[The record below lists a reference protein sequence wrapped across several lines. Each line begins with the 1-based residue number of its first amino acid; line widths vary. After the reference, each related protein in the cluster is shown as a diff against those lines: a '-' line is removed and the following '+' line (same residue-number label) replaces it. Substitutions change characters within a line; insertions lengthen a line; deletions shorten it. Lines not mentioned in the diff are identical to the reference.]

1 MSDFNKLLQKSAA
14 EDKPPKVPPQGT
26 WRLGVKG
33 GAKYKERKGGGN
45 ENAPLADAIIP
56 LSPKE
61 PLQDVHP
68 SDLEAFGD
76 YTQATVFHRIPI
88 FSEDDFYKVNR
99 FYITA
104 GFAKEDVLARS
115 RAGLLELKGGEVVAY
130 IKHRQNPEDPERPFV
145 DIVNVVSATG

>member
-1 MSDFNKLLQKSAA
+1 MSDFNDLLKKSAA

-33 GAKYKERKGGGN
+33 GAKYKERRGGN
-45 ENAPLADAIIP
+45 ENAPLADALIP
-56 LSPKE
+56 LRLEQPFE
-61 PLQDVHP
+61 DVHP

-76 YTQATVFHRIPI
+76 YSQATVFHRIPI

-104 GFAKEDVLARS
+104 GFAKEDVLAKS
-115 RAGLLELKGGEVVAY
+115 RAGLLELKGGSVVAY

-145 DIVNVVSATG
+145 DVTNIVGASS